1 MRLSGKE
8 WIAINGPGL
17 QSLTPEDLLEWI
29 LPQVPTPAPTPTPAP
44 APAPAPTPTPI
55 NRYPTVFDYGAKGD
69 GVTDDSAAFQAAIN
83 AGVVRIPYSANGH
96 VIRTPLNATGLDA
109 LTIEGVGM
117 AGPQWGLAYLI
128 PKAGST
134 ILAQTGNYLLDITG
148 SNNVTLRNFNISSLG
163 VSNPSTIG
171 IVGGSGSRSGLGAPG
186 GSGLQF
192 ENVCVAIA
200 NTGVSLPIYL
210 NNVNL
215 STFKSVATVGKYG
228 LVICSSNPLTAGPP
242 YEPFGTVTKSCG
254 NTVIGGLFLGYGDEP
269 VLWLEQANDTTVIQT
284 YTVFA
289 AGAAGKSSYSG
300 CGYAVQLDN
309 CFDCDIKIENDFFP
323 FLFLMNGANRL
334 IRMSGIS
341 CPGANPPQPGAPV
354 IGFFNGTSV
363 LDSEFKIAPV
373 GYAGSNFLYA
383 TTGAAPTMTQLRNCE
398 FLFDSNATPNAAY
411 LNLAPGSSLP
421 FMDLR
426 FHGDIDA
433 PGMSMLINGAPSAA
447 SMQRYF
453 INGKALGSG

>member
-8 WIAINGPGL
+8 WIAINGPGF

-29 LPQVPTPAPTPTPAP
+29 LPQIPVPAPSPTPTPTPAPAPTPTPAP
-44 APAPAPTPTPI
+44 VI
-55 NRYPTVFDYGAKGD
+55 QYPTVLDYGAKGD

-83 AGVVRIPYSANGH
+83 AGVVRIPYSACGYM
-96 VIRTPLNATGLDA
+96 IRSPLNATNRDR

-128 PKAGST
+128 PVSGST
-134 ILAQTGNYLLDITG
+134 ILAGTSGYLLDITG

-163 VSNPSTIG
+163 ISGPSTIG
-171 IVGGSGSRSGLGAPG
+171 IIGGSGNRGGIGAPG

-192 ENVCVAIA
+192 ENICVAIA
-200 NTGVSLPIYL
+200 NFGVSIPIYL

-228 LVICSSNPLTAGPP
+228 LSICANNPLGASPP
-242 YEPFGTVTKSCG
+242 YDSFGTITKSCG
-254 NTVIGGLFLGYGDEP
+254 NTVIGGLFLGYGDQP
-269 VLWLEQANDTTVIQT
+269 VLFLESANDTTVIQT
-284 YTVFA
+284 YTVYA

-300 CGYAVQLDN
+300 CGYAVRIDN

-323 FLFLMNGANRL
+323 YLFLMNGDNRA

-341 CPGANPPQPGAPV
+341 CPGGNLQAGAPV

-363 LDSEFKIAPV
+363 ADSEFKILPV
-373 GYAGSNFLYA
+373 GYSGSNYLYA
-383 TTGAAPTMTQLRNCE
+383 TTGGAATMGKLRNCE
-398 FLFDSNATPNAAY
+398 FLFDSGQTPNFAY
-411 LNLAPGSSLP
+411 LNMVPGST

-426 FHGDIDA
+426 FHGDSDTLGIA
-433 PGMSMLINGAPSAA
+433 MLLNGSAA
-447 SMQRYF
+447 PVSAQRYF
-453 INGKALGSG
+453 VNGRAMGTG